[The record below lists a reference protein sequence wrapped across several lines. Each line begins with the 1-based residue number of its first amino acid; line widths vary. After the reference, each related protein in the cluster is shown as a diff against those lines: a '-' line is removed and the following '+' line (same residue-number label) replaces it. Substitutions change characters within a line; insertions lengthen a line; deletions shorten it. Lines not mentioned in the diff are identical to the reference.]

1 LFVRSGGR
9 WFRIAKTVT
18 GLALVNSAIVVRSA
32 AAETVNA
39 NWTPSQDVI
48 QSSLIVHGLPIDA
61 TDDGKTSG
69 KLTRESLSR

>member
-1 LFVRSGGR
+1 M
-9 WFRIAKTVT
+9 
-18 GLALVNSAIVVRSA
+18 NSAIVVRSA

-61 TDDGKTSG
+61 TVDDVSKTNGKRMIFEKKS
-69 KLTRESLSR
+69 KFFFQAFSHK